1 MQFEF
6 MTAGRI
12 IYGRGVFQH
21 IGQLIAERGRN
32 ILIVR
37 GGNHL
42 EQSGILKRLQS
53 DLDLRELKRTFYT
66 VQGETTP
73 EAVAAVLEAAR
84 KNHCDAVIGLG
95 GGSVIDAAKA
105 AASLSTNGGDL
116 FDYLEGIGSGQ
127 QLTKPALP
135 LIAVPTTSG
144 TGSEVTKNAV
154 ITVAVKKAKVSLR
167 SPHLIPAIALV
178 DPQLTDHLP
187 SAITASTGLDA
198 LSQLIETYVTKRA
211 NPMTDSLSL
220 TGIRLCA
227 RSLHRV
233 FQNGQDQ
240 DGRDDLA
247 LAALLSGICLANA
260 GLGAIHGLA
269 APLGACFP
277 IPHGVAC
284 GRLLPSVIKANIDAL
299 NSLDRQNFYLSR
311 FVDVAEAWLGTRR
324 LEKNSMVDSL
334 VHHLN
339 KLISNLNLPSLKSF
353 GVSPQDLPMLAE
365 KAKYSSSMRGNP
377 VMLSENT
384 LIDILRQAL

>member
-12 IYGRGVFQH
+12 IFGRGVFQQ
-21 IGQLIAERGRN
+21 IGKHSAEQGRN

-42 EQSGILKRLQS
+42 EQSGTLKRLQS
-53 DLDLRELKRTFYT
+53 ELDSCQLKQTFCT

-73 EAVAAVLEAAR
+73 AAVAVVLECAR
-84 KNHCDAVIGLG
+84 KNDCDALIGLG
-95 GGSVIDAAKA
+95 GGSVIDTAKA
-105 AASLSTNGGDL
+105 AASLLTNGGDL
-116 FDYLEGIGSGQ
+116 LDYLEGIGRGQ

-135 LIAVPTTSG
+135 LIAVPTTAG

-154 ITVAVKKAKVSLR
+154 ITVAEKKAKVSLR
-167 SPHLIPAIALV
+167 SPHLIPPIALV

-187 SAITASTGLDA
+187 PAITASTGLDA
-198 LSQLIETYVTKRA
+198 LSQLIEAYVSKKT
-211 NPMTDSLSL
+211 NPVTDSLAL
-220 TGIRLCA
+220 TGIRLSA
-227 RSLHRV
+227 RSLQQV

-240 DGRDDLA
+240 AGRDDLA

-284 GRLLPSVIKANIDAL
+284 GRLLPLVVTANINAL
-299 NSLDRQNFYLSR
+299 SSLDRQNSHLNRY
-311 FVDVAEAWLGTRR
+311 VDVAEAWLGTRIPNQ
-324 LEKNSMVDSL
+324 NSMLDSL
-334 VHHLN
+334 LYHLN
-339 KLISNLNLPSLKSF
+339 KLVSHLNMPGFKSF
-353 GVSPQDLPMLAE
+353 GVSLQDLPILAE
-365 KAKYSSSMRGNP
+365 KAKYSSSMRGN
-377 VMLSENT
+377 MALLSENT
-384 LIDILRQAL
+384 LIDVLRQAL